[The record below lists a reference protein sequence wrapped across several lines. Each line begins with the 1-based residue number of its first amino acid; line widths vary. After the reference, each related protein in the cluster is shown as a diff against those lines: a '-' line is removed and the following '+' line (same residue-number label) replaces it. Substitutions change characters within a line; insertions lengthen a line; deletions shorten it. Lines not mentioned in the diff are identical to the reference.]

1 MTRQE
6 TIERWKTIIDTVFY
20 AEAKL
25 HEVWLPQLNEAKT
38 MNEKERAHIAD
49 RYLEA
54 IATEIVSGTSDEEL
68 AEMDSNN

>member
-1 MTRQE
+1 M
-6 TIERWKTIIDTVFY
+6 IERWKTIVNTVFY
-20 AEAKL
+20 AESKL
-25 HEVWLPQLNEAKT
+25 REVWFPQLEEAQT

-54 IATEIVSGTSDEEL
+54 IATEIVSGTSDEDL

>member
-6 TIERWKTIIDTVFY
+6 MIERWKSIINTVFY

-25 HEVWLPQLNEAKT
+25 QEVWFPQLNEAKT

-68 AEMDSNN
+68 AKMDSNE

>member
-6 TIERWKTIIDTVFY
+6 AINRWKDIVCSVFS

-25 HEVWLPQLNEAKT
+25 HEVWLPQLEEAKN

-54 IATEIVSGTSDEEL
+54 IAKEIVSRTSDEEL
-68 AEMDSNN
+68 AEM

>member
-6 TIERWKTIIDTVFY
+6 AIERWKGIVCSVFS
-20 AEAKL
+20 AEANL

-38 MNEKERAHIAD
+38 MNEKEREHIAD

-54 IATEIVSGTSDEEL
+54 IATEIVSETSDEEL
-68 AEMDSNN
+68 AEM